1 MVITTPYRV
10 IYGDTD
16 QMGIVYYANYLRLFE
31 LGRNEYMR
39 AVGLTYKEVEEK
51 GTILPVTHAALKYKK
66 SAKYDDL
73 LQVETRITS
82 IRGARVHF
90 TYEIKNEAGE
100 VLVEGSTE
108 HASVDRNGRVVRL
121 TPELVRALEPEQT

>member
-1 MVITTPYRV
+1 MVISTPYRV

-39 AVGLTYKEVEEK
+39 AVGLTYREVEER
-51 GTILPVTHAALKYKK
+51 GLMLPVTHAACKYRK
-66 SAKYDDL
+66 SARYDDL
-73 LQVETRITS
+73 VHVQTRITS

-90 TYEIKNEAGE
+90 AYEIRNEAGE
-100 VLVEGSTE
+100 LLVEGSTE
-108 HASVDRNGRVVRL
+108 HASVDRSGRVVRL
-121 TPELVRALEPEQT
+121 TPELVKALEPEQT